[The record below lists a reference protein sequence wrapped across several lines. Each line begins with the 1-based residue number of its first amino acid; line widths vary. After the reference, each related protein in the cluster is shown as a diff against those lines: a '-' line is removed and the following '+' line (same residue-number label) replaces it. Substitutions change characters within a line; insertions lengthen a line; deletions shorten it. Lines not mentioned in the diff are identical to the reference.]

1 MVSLTLPPPA
11 PWQAAHTVAT
21 FALPASMS
29 AACASGAI
37 IRTTDN
43 PSSFVMALLPLR
55 RDMLPEEP
63 RHGRAADGRPAR
75 RRDDRREF
83 VHPPLQRRRQDPHR
97 PRQPLVRAVV
107 ARRPGTRRLH
117 RERVARQGA
126 EALRRRGTH
135 RLQQRRD
142 HPELVGPDEALHP
155 DHAAGRD
162 EPAARGLQHVPAG
175 AQRAAFGQ
183 RRSRRREAFPAGALR
198 QARIELLPRLVG
210 ELDEAE
216 KLRGYCRNCFTLS
229 MPTLTHSSCTPG
241 EPDRPMPP
249 IVSLPTLIG
258 TPPLIAITPGNVVCS
273 RRTGRVFISY
283 RKASVVILNVRA
295 V

>member
-1 MVSLTLPPPA
+1 MVSLTLTPPA

-43 PSSFVMALLPLR
+43 PSSFFMALLPLR

-63 RHGRAADGRPAR
+63 RHGRAADGQ
-75 RRDDRREF
+75 
-83 VHPPLQRRRQDPHR
+83 H
-97 PRQPLVRAVV
+97 
-107 ARRPGTRRLH
+107 
-117 RERVARQGA
+117 
-126 EALRRRGTH
+126 RRGA
-135 RLQQRRD
+135 RGLQQRPD

-155 DHAAGRD
+155 GHAAGCD

-229 MPTLTHSSCTPG
+229 MPALTHSSSTPG

-258 TPPLIAITPGNVVCS
+258 TPPRIATMVSPPRS
-273 RRTGRVFISY
+273 TTTTET
-283 RKASVVILNVRA
+283 A
-295 V
+295 